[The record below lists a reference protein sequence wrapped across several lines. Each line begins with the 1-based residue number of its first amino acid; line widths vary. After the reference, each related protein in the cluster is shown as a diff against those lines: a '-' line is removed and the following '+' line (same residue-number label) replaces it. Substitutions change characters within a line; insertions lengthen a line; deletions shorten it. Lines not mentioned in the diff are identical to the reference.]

1 MGVFRRQTKSLH
13 DVCFVSTAFNSCF
26 PDFSF
31 VVILS
36 KPLELQQRRLDLYNE
51 DFIVLGKRTKRV
63 SLAYRFSK
71 DFSLF
76 QENSRESNLRLFFYS
91 LLFFSVSKFNPNIHQ
106 SFLL

>member
-51 DFIVLGKRTKRV
+51 DFIVLWKVNKESFFGVQILKG
-63 SLAYRFSK
+63 
-71 DFSLF
+71 LF
-76 QENSRESNLRLFFYS
+76 IVSRE
-91 LLFFSVSKFNPNIHQ
+91 
-106 SFLL
+106 